1 VTAQTMDTVV
11 LRMAEPKDAEALR
24 RVAGRDS
31 AAIPAAPQLLAE
43 AGGEL
48 VAAISLVD
56 GARIADPFRPT
67 AGLVE
72 LLVAR
77 AAQLDDDGRPR
88 GHANL
93 MECPKATPSIE
104 PLAA

>member
-1 VTAQTMDTVV
+1 VTAQTMDPVV
-11 LRMAEPKDAEALR
+11 LRMAEPQDAEALR
-24 RVAGRDS
+24 RVAERDS
-31 AAIPAAPQLLAE
+31 AVIPAAPQLLAE
-43 AGGEL
+43 LGGEL
-48 VAAISLVD
+48 IAAILVVD

-72 LLVAR
+72 LLVMR
-77 AAQLDDDGRPR
+77 AAQLDGDGR
-88 GHANL
+88 GHAKL